1 METFWT
7 RVRFPPAP
15 PYLDAD
21 YDCET
26 NRITEG
32 SATPQVN
39 NMGLTR
45 FRQDEGCCIDDTEKN
60 GGSVIN
66 HSNHKRKRL

>member
-45 FRQDEGCCIDDTEKN
+45 FRQYMEGIRTAQ
-60 GGSVIN
+60 G
-66 HSNHKRKRL
+66 

>member
-7 RVRFPPAP
+7 GVRFPPAP

-45 FRQDEGCCIDDTEKN
+45 FRQDEGN
-60 GGSVIN
+60 V
-66 HSNHKRKRL
+66 